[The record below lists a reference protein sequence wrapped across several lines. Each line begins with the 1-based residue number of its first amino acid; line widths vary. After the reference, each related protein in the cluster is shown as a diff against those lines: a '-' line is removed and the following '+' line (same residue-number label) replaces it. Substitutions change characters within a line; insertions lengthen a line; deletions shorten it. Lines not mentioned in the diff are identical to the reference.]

1 MDFFNNIVS
10 YVSELSSLELSYMF
24 VIAFMFV
31 LAIIDLTVGV
41 SNDAVNFLSSAVGSR
56 AAKIKHVLIV
66 AAIGVFVGASFSS
79 GMMDVA
85 RHGIFTP
92 GYFSFEKI
100 MCIYLAVVISDV
112 FLLDL
117 FNSLGLPTS
126 TTVSMVFELLGAS
139 FITALISSSGA
150 GLGMLNTS
158 KAMTIIISIFLS
170 VAIAFVFGLIV
181 QWISRVIFTFHYR
194 KSKNLGRKI
203 GLYGGFASTSII
215 YFMLVKGLK
224 GSTLKASLPLA
235 VQNFVFEDTTMF
247 LLYSFIVLTVLMQV
261 LHWCKVNVLKIV
273 VLMGTF
279 SLAMAFAGNDLVNFI
294 GVTLAGLE
302 SFQDFVA
309 NGAGNAADF
318 LMTSLNPAK
327 FKGVPG
333 TPTAPGVSN
342 PTNVLFLIGAGAV
355 MVYALFTSK
364 KARKVLQTSID
375 LSSQQNEEN
384 DMFGTSSVARNLVRV
399 TTKMIDAVSR
409 NTPDGVKRWIGKR
422 FAPLEEREDVA
433 FDLVRASVN
442 LVLAGLLIA
451 VGTSF
456 QLPLSTTYVT
466 FMVGMGSSLADRAWS
481 RESAVYRVTGVVS
494 VIGGWF
500 ITAGAAFI
508 IAALVATILNY
519 GGIVAMYIMIAIVI
533 YLLIRSHVNYNKKKS
548 EEKADEKMDVI
559 LKSENQDEVWD
570 NLKAH
575 TAETLAHTLTFS
587 AEAYKK
593 MFDSFSRDALRPLK
607 STLIKIV
614 EEKALMKKQRR
625 AETRGLQRIDQ
636 QMAFERSTW
645 YHLCTNSCQQMLNT
659 LTRIGEP
666 MREHADNS
674 FNPLSKKYVEE
685 FSPYC
690 NNVYKVLKD
699 INEIIATGDYTNAEE
714 VSTRAKN
721 LKHQLANLRKE
732 QTMRL
737 HQSNGSLR
745 MDFVYLNLIQ
755 ESHEL
760 LSEVRNLLRGGNKF
774 FALQVTPSEE
784 PKL

>member
-1 MDFFNNIVS
+1 MDFFNNIIS
-10 YVSELSSLELSYMF
+10 YVSGLGSVELSYMF

-41 SNDAVNFLSSAVGSR
+41 SNDAVNFLSSAVGSK
-56 AAKIKHVLIV
+56 AAKIKHVLLI
-66 AAIGVFVGASFSS
+66 AAVGVFVGAAFSS

-85 RHGIFTP
+85 RHGIFDP
-92 GYFSFEKI
+92 SFFSFKNV

-139 FITALISSSGA
+139 FITALLSSSGE
-150 GLGMLNTS
+150 GLGMLNTDR
-158 KAMTIIISIFLS
+158 AMTIIISIFLS
-170 VAIAFVFGLIV
+170 VAIAFVFGLVV

-194 KSKNLGRKI
+194 KNLSAKI
-203 GLYGGFASTSII
+203 GLFGGFASTAII
-215 YFMLVKGLK
+215 YFMIVKGLK
-224 GSTLKASLPLA
+224 GSSLKTMLPDY
-235 VQNFVFEDTTMF
+235 VQEFVFEETGVF
-247 LLYSFIVLTVLMQV
+247 ILCAFVLLSCLMQL
-261 LHWCKVNVLKIV
+261 LHWCKVNVLKVV

-302 SFQDFVA
+302 SFQTFVD
-309 NGAGNAADF
+309 NGGDVS
-318 LMTSLNPAK
+318 MTMGSLNLPA
-327 FKGVPG
+327 
-333 TPTAPGVSN
+333 T
-342 PTNVLFLIGAGAV
+342 TNILFLIGAGAV

-375 LSSQQNEEN
+375 LSSQQNEESEL
-384 DMFGTSSVARNLVRV
+384 FGTSSVARNLVRAV
-399 TTKMIDAVSR
+399 TKMVDAVLR
-409 NTPDGVKRWIGKR
+409 NTPDSVKKWVGKR
-422 FAPLEEREDVA
+422 FTPLDEREDVA

-451 VGTSF
+451 VGTSLK
-456 QLPLSTTYVT
+456 LPLSTTYVT
-466 FMVGMGSSLADRAWS
+466 FMVGMGSSLADRAWG

-508 IAALVATILNY
+508 IAALVATIMNY
-519 GGIVAMYIMIAIVI
+519 GGIIAMYIMIAVVI
-533 YLLIRSHVNYNKKKS
+533 YLLIRSHINYNKKKS
-548 EEKADEKMDVI
+548 AEKVDEKMNVI
-559 LKSENQDEVWD
+559 LKSEDQYEVWQ
-570 NLKAH
+570 NLKGH
-575 TAETLAHTLTFS
+575 TAETLSHTLAFS
-587 AEAYKK
+587 AEAYKN
-593 MFDSFSRDALRPLK
+593 MFDSFSKDALRPLK

-625 AETRGLQRIDQ
+625 SETRGLQRIDQ

-674 FNPLSKKYVEE
+674 FNPLSKNYVEE
-685 FSPYC
+685 FTPYC
-690 NNVYKVLKD
+690 NDVYRVLMD
-699 INEIIATGDYTNAEE
+699 INDIITTGDYSNAEE

-721 LKHQLANLRKE
+721 LKHKLANLRKE
-732 QTMRL
+732 QTLRL

-774 FALQVTPSEE
+774 FALQVTSPEE

>member
-1 MDFFNNIVS
+1 MDFFNNIIS
-10 YVSELSSLELSYMF
+10 YVSGLGSLELSYMF
-24 VIAFMFV
+24 VIAFMFT

-66 AAIGVFVGASFSS
+66 AAVGVFVGASFSS

-85 RHGIFTP
+85 RHGIFDP
-92 GYFSFEKI
+92 SFFTFQNV

-139 FITALISSSGA
+139 FITALLSSSGQ
-150 GLGMLNTS
+150 GLGMLNTD

-170 VAIAFVFGLIV
+170 VAIAFVFGLVV
-181 QWISRVIFTFHYR
+181 QWISRVIFTFHY
-194 KSKNLGRKI
+194 KKNLGRKI
-203 GLYGGFASTSII
+203 GLYGGFASTAIL
-215 YFMLVKGLK
+215 YFMVVKGLK
-224 GSTLKASLPLA
+224 GSSIKTMLPLA
-235 VQNFVFEDTTMF
+235 VQELVFEDTTK
-247 LLYSFIVLTVLMQV
+247 FILCAFVVMTVLMQL

-302 SFQDFVA
+302 SFQTLVA
-309 NGAGNAADF
+309 NGGDIN
-318 LMTSLNPAK
+318 MTMGSLNLPA
-327 FKGVPG
+327 
-333 TPTAPGVSN
+333 T
-342 PTNVLFLIGAGAV
+342 TNILFLIGAGTV

-384 DMFGTSSVARNLVRV
+384 DMFGTSSVARNLVRAV
-399 TTKMIDAVSR
+399 TKLVDAVTK
-409 NTPDGVKRWIGKR
+409 NTPNSVKKWIAKR

-451 VGTSF
+451 VGTSLK
-456 QLPLSTTYVT
+456 LPLSTTYVT

-494 VIGGWF
+494 VVGGWF

-508 IAALVATILNY
+508 IAALVGTILNY

-533 YLLIRSHVNYNKKKS
+533 YLLIRSHIAYNKKKTT
-548 EEKADEKMDVI
+548 EKVDEKMNII
-559 LKSENQDEVWD
+559 LKSEDQSEVWE

-575 TAETLAHTLTFS
+575 TAETLTHTLTFS

-593 MFDSFSRDALRPLK
+593 MFESFSKDALRPLK

-625 AETRGLQRIDQ
+625 SETRGLQRIDQ

-666 MREHADNS
+666 MREHADHS
-674 FNPLSKKYVEE
+674 FNPLSKSYVEE

-690 NNVYKVLKD
+690 SEVYEVLND
-699 INEIIATGDYTNAEE
+699 INNIIATGDYTNAEE
-714 VSTRAKN
+714 VSTRAKE
-721 LKHQLANLRKE
+721 LKHKLANLRKE

-745 MDFVYLNLIQ
+745 MDFVDLNLIQ

-774 FALQVTPSEE
+774 FALQVTTEVE

>member
-1 MDFFNNIVS
+1 MDFFNNIIS
-10 YVSELSSLELSYMF
+10 YLSGLGSLELSYMF

-66 AAIGVFVGASFSS
+66 AAVGVFVGASFSS

-85 RHGIFTP
+85 RHGIFDP
-92 GYFSFEKI
+92 SFFTFENV

-139 FITALISSSGA
+139 FITALLSSSGE
-150 GLGMLNTS
+150 GLGMLNTDR
-158 KAMTIIISIFLS
+158 AMTIIISIFLS
-170 VAIAFVFGLIV
+170 VAIAFIFGLIV

-194 KSKNLGRKI
+194 KNLGRKI
-203 GLYGGFASTSII
+203 GLYGGFASTAIL
-215 YFMLVKGLK
+215 YFMIVKGLK
-224 GSTLKASLPLA
+224 GSSLKAMLPVV
-235 VQNFVFEDTTMF
+235 VQDFVFEDTTMF
-247 LLYSFIVLTVLMQV
+247 ILCAFVVMTVIMQLLHL
-261 LHWCKVNVLKIV
+261 CKVNVLKIV

-302 SFQDFVA
+302 SFQTFVSQ
-309 NGAGNAADF
+309 GGNVG
-318 LMTSLNPAK
+318 MTMESLNLPA
-327 FKGVPG
+327 
-333 TPTAPGVSN
+333 T
-342 PTNVLFLIGAGAV
+342 TNILFLIGAGAV

-384 DMFGTSSVARNLVRV
+384 EMFGTSSVARNLVRAV
-399 TTKMIDAVSR
+399 TKMSDAVIR
-409 NTPDGVKRWIGKR
+409 NTPDAVKNWVGKR
-422 FAPLEEREDVA
+422 FTPLEEREDVA

-451 VGTSF
+451 VGTSLK
-456 QLPLSTTYVT
+456 LPLSTTYVT
-466 FMVGMGSSLADRAWS
+466 FMVGMGSSLADRAWG

-508 IAALVATILNY
+508 IAALVATVMNY
-519 GGIVAMYIMIAIVI
+519 GGIVAMYIMIAVVI
-533 YLLIRSHVNYNKKKS
+533 YLLVRSHINYNKKKS
-548 EEKADEKMDVI
+548 AEKVDEKMNVI
-559 LKSENQDEVWD
+559 LKSENQTEVWD

-575 TAETLAHTLTFS
+575 TAETLAHTLEFS

-593 MFDSFSRDALRPLK
+593 MFESFSKDALRPLK

-674 FNPLSKKYVEE
+674 FNPLSKSYVEE
-685 FSPYC
+685 FAPYC
-690 NNVYKVLKD
+690 SDVYKVLKD
-699 INEIIATGDYTNAEE
+699 INDIIATGDYTNAEE
-714 VSTRAKN
+714 VSARAKN
-721 LKHQLANLRKE
+721 LKHKLANLRKE

-774 FALQVTPSEE
+774 FALQVAAAEE

>member
-1 MDFFNNIVS
+1 MDFLNDIVT
-10 YVSELSSLELSYMF
+10 YVSGLSSLELSYMF
-24 VIAFMFV
+24 VVIFMFT

-41 SNDAVNFLSSAVGSR
+41 SNDAVNFLSAAVGSR

-66 AAIGVFVGASFSS
+66 AAVGVFVGASFSS

-85 RHGIFTP
+85 RHGIFDP
-92 GYFSFEKI
+92 SFFSFSNV
-100 MCIYLAVVISDV
+100 MCVFLAVVISDV

-139 FITALISSSGA
+139 FVTALISSNGV
-150 GLGMLNTS
+150 GLGMLNTDR
-158 KAMTIIISIFLS
+158 ALTIIISIFLS
-170 VAIAFVFGLIV
+170 VAIAFIFGVVV

-194 KSKNLGRKI
+194 KNLGRKI
-203 GLYGGFASTSII
+203 GLYGGFATTAII

-224 GSTLKASLPLA
+224 GSAIVGFLPES
-235 VQNFVFEDTTMF
+235 VRYFIFEDTVMF
-247 LLYSFIVLTVLMQV
+247 LLCAFAFFTLLMQL
-261 LHWCKVNVLKIV
+261 LHVMKVNVLKIV

-302 SFQDFVA
+302 SFKDFVA
-309 NGAGNAADF
+309 NGNGAVDSFMMG
-318 LMTSLNPAK
+318 SLNLPA
-327 FKGVPG
+327 
-333 TPTAPGVSN
+333 T
-342 PTNVLFLIGAGAV
+342 TNVLFLIGAGAV
-355 MVYALFTSK
+355 MVYSLFTSK

-375 LSSQQNEEN
+375 LSSQQNEEGE
-384 DMFGTSSVARNLVRV
+384 MFGTSSIARNMVR
-399 TTKMIDAVSR
+399 AVSKMVDSIAR
-409 NTPDGVKRWIGKR
+409 NTPQGIKNWVNRR
-422 FAPLEEREDVA
+422 FTPLEEREDVA

-451 VGTSF
+451 VGTSLK
-456 QLPLSTTYVT
+456 LPLSTTYVT
-466 FMVGMGSSLADRAWS
+466 FMVGMGSSLADRAWG

-494 VIGGWF
+494 VVGGWF

-508 IAALVATILNY
+508 IAALVATVMNY
-519 GGIVAMYIMIAIVI
+519 GGVVAMYVMIALVI
-533 YLLIRSHVNYNKKKS
+533 YLLIRSHINYNKKKGA
-548 EEKADEKMDVI
+548 EKVDEKMNVI
-559 LKSENQDEVWD
+559 LKSENHDEVWT
-570 NLKAH
+570 NLRQHA
-575 TAETLAHTLTFS
+575 AETLTHTLAFS
-587 AEAYKK
+587 AETYKR
-593 MFDSFSRDALRPLK
+593 MFESFSKDELRPLK
-607 STLIKIV
+607 SSLVKIV
-614 EEKALMKKQRR
+614 EEKALMKKERR

-666 MREHADNS
+666 MKEHADNS
-674 FNPLSKKYVEE
+674 FSPLSKLYVDE

-690 NNVYKVLKD
+690 RDVYNVLRD
-699 INEIIATGDYTNAEE
+699 INEIIISGNYENSDE
-714 VSTRAKN
+714 VSSRAKD
-721 LKHQLANLRKE
+721 LKHALASLRKE

-737 HQSNGSLR
+737 HQSKGSLR

-760 LSEVRNLLRGGNKF
+760 LSEVRNLLRGGKKF
-774 FALQVTPSEE
+774 FAN
-784 PKL
+784 

>member
-1 MDFFNNIVS
+1 M
-10 YVSELSSLELSYMF
+10 ELSYMF
-24 VIAFMFV
+24 VVIFMFT

-41 SNDAVNFLSSAVGSR
+41 SNDAVNFLSAAVGSR

-66 AAIGVFVGASFSS
+66 AAVGVFVGASFSS

-85 RHGIFTP
+85 RHGIFDP
-92 GYFSFEKI
+92 SFFSFSNV
-100 MCIYLAVVISDV
+100 MCVFLAVVISDV

-139 FITALISSSGA
+139 FVTALISSSGA
-150 GLGMLNTS
+150 GLGMLNTDR
-158 KAMTIIISIFLS
+158 ALTIIISIFLS
-170 VAIAFVFGLIV
+170 VAIAFIFGLVV

-194 KSKNLGRKI
+194 KNLGRKI
-203 GLYGGFASTSII
+203 GLYGGFATTAII

-224 GSTLKASLPLA
+224 GSAIVGFLPES
-235 VQNFVFEDTTMF
+235 VRYFIFEDTVMF
-247 LLYSFIVLTVLMQV
+247 LLCAFAFFTLLMQL
-261 LHWCKVNVLKIV
+261 LHVMKVNVLKIV

-302 SFQDFVA
+302 SFKDFVA
-309 NGAGNAADF
+309 NGNGAVDSYMMG
-318 LMTSLNPAK
+318 SLNLPA
-327 FKGVPG
+327 
-333 TPTAPGVSN
+333 T
-342 PTNVLFLIGAGAV
+342 TNVLFLIGAGAV

-375 LSSQQNEEN
+375 LSSQQNEEGE
-384 DMFGTSSVARNLVRV
+384 MFGTSSIARNMVR
-399 TTKMIDAVSR
+399 AVSKMVDSIAR
-409 NTPDGVKRWIGKR
+409 NTPHGIKNWVNRR
-422 FAPLEEREDVA
+422 FTPLEEREDVA

-451 VGTSF
+451 VGTSLK
-456 QLPLSTTYVT
+456 LPLSTTYVT
-466 FMVGMGSSLADRAWS
+466 FMVGMGSSLADRAWG

-494 VIGGWF
+494 VVGGWF

-508 IAALVATILNY
+508 IAALVATVMNY
-519 GGIVAMYIMIAIVI
+519 GGVVAMYVMIALVI
-533 YLLIRSHVNYNKKKS
+533 YLLIRSHINYNKKKGA
-548 EEKADEKMDVI
+548 EKVDEKMNVI
-559 LKSENQDEVWD
+559 LKSENHDEVWT
-570 NLKAH
+570 NLRQHA
-575 TAETLAHTLTFS
+575 AETLTHTLAFS
-587 AEAYKK
+587 AETYKR
-593 MFDSFSRDALRPLK
+593 MFESFSKDELRPLK
-607 STLIKIV
+607 SSLVKIV
-614 EEKALMKKQRR
+614 EEKALMKKERR

-666 MREHADNS
+666 MKEHADNS
-674 FNPLSKKYVEE
+674 FSPLSKLYVDE

-690 NNVYKVLKD
+690 RDVYNVLRD
-699 INEIIATGDYTNAEE
+699 INEIIASGNYENSDE
-714 VSTRAKN
+714 VSSRAKD
-721 LKHQLANLRKE
+721 LKHALASLRKE

-737 HQSNGSLR
+737 HQSKGSLR

-774 FALQVTPSEE
+774 FAN
-784 PKL
+784 

>member
-1 MDFFNNIVS
+1 MDFLNDIVT
-10 YVSELSSLELSYMF
+10 YVSGLSSLELSYMF
-24 VIAFMFV
+24 VVLFMFT

-41 SNDAVNFLSSAVGSR
+41 SNDAVNFLSAAVGSR

-66 AAIGVFVGASFSS
+66 AAVGVFVGASFSS

-85 RHGIFTP
+85 RHGIFDP
-92 GYFSFEKI
+92 SFFSFSNV
-100 MCIYLAVVISDV
+100 MCVFLAVVISDV

-139 FITALISSSGA
+139 FVTALISSSGV
-150 GLGMLNTS
+150 GLGMLNTDR
-158 KAMTIIISIFLS
+158 ALTIIISIFLS
-170 VAIAFVFGLIV
+170 VAIAFIFGLVV

-194 KSKNLGRKI
+194 KNLGRKI
-203 GLYGGFASTSII
+203 GLYGGFATTAII

-224 GSTLKASLPLA
+224 GSAIVGFLPES
-235 VQNFVFEDTTMF
+235 VRYFIFEDTVMF
-247 LLYSFIVLTVLMQV
+247 LLCAFAFFTLLMQL
-261 LHWCKVNVLKIV
+261 LHVMKVNVLKIV

-302 SFQDFVA
+302 SFKDFVA
-309 NGAGNAADF
+309 NGNGAVDSYMMG
-318 LMTSLNPAK
+318 SLNLPA
-327 FKGVPG
+327 
-333 TPTAPGVSN
+333 T
-342 PTNVLFLIGAGAV
+342 TNVLFLIGAGAV

-375 LSSQQNEEN
+375 LSSQQNEEGE
-384 DMFGTSSVARNLVRV
+384 MFGTSSIARNMVR
-399 TTKMIDAVSR
+399 AVSKMVDSIAR
-409 NTPDGVKRWIGKR
+409 NTPQGIKNWVNRR
-422 FAPLEEREDVA
+422 FTPLEEREDVA

-451 VGTSF
+451 VGTSLK
-456 QLPLSTTYVT
+456 LPLSTTYVT
-466 FMVGMGSSLADRAWS
+466 FMVGMGSSLADRAWG

-494 VIGGWF
+494 VVGGWF

-508 IAALVATILNY
+508 IAALVATVMNY
-519 GGIVAMYIMIAIVI
+519 GGVVAMYVMIALVI
-533 YLLIRSHVNYNKKKS
+533 YLLIRSHINYNKKKGA
-548 EEKADEKMDVI
+548 EKVDEKMNVI
-559 LKSENQDEVWD
+559 LKSENHDEVWT
-570 NLKAH
+570 NLRQH
-575 TAETLAHTLTFS
+575 VAETLTHTLAFS
-587 AEAYKK
+587 AETYKR
-593 MFDSFSRDALRPLK
+593 MFESFSKDELRPLK
-607 STLIKIV
+607 SSLVKIV
-614 EEKALMKKQRR
+614 EEKALMKKERR

-666 MREHADNS
+666 MKEHADNS
-674 FNPLSKKYVEE
+674 FSPLSKLYVDE

-690 NNVYKVLKD
+690 RDVYNVLRD
-699 INEIIATGDYTNAEE
+699 INEIIVSGNYENSDE
-714 VSTRAKN
+714 VSSRAKD
-721 LKHQLANLRKE
+721 LKHALASLRKE

-737 HQSNGSLR
+737 HQSKGSLR

-774 FALQVTPSEE
+774 FAN
-784 PKL
+784 

>member
-1 MDFFNNIVS
+1 MDFFNNIIS
-10 YVSELSSLELSYMF
+10 YVSGLGSLELSYMF
-24 VIAFMFV
+24 VIAFMFT

-66 AAIGVFVGASFSS
+66 AAVGVFVGASFSS

-85 RHGIFTP
+85 RHGIFDP
-92 GYFSFEKI
+92 SFFTFQNV

-139 FITALISSSGA
+139 FITALLSSSGQ
-150 GLGMLNTS
+150 GLGMLNTD

-170 VAIAFVFGLIV
+170 VAIAFVFGLVV
-181 QWISRVIFTFHYR
+181 QWISRVIFTFHY
-194 KSKNLGRKI
+194 KKNLGRKI
-203 GLYGGFASTSII
+203 GLYGGFASTAIL
-215 YFMLVKGLK
+215 YFMVVKGLK
-224 GSTLKASLPLA
+224 GSSIKTMLPLA
-235 VQNFVFEDTTMF
+235 VQEFVFEDTTKF
-247 LLYSFIVLTVLMQV
+247 ILCAFIVMTVLMQL

-302 SFQDFVA
+302 SFQTLVA
-309 NGAGNAADF
+309 NGGDIN
-318 LMTSLNPAK
+318 MTMGSLNLPA
-327 FKGVPG
+327 
-333 TPTAPGVSN
+333 T
-342 PTNVLFLIGAGAV
+342 TNILFLIGAGAV

-384 DMFGTSSVARNLVRV
+384 EMFGTSSVARNLVRAV
-399 TTKMIDAVSR
+399 TKLVDVVTK
-409 NTPDGVKRWIGKR
+409 NTPDSVKKWIGKR
-422 FAPLEEREDVA
+422 FTPLEEREDVA

-451 VGTSF
+451 VGTSLK
-456 QLPLSTTYVT
+456 LPLSTTYVT

-494 VIGGWF
+494 VVGGWF

-508 IAALVATILNY
+508 IAALVGTILNY

-533 YLLIRSHVNYNKKKS
+533 YLLIRSHIAYNKKKTT
-548 EEKADEKMDVI
+548 EKVDEKMNVI
-559 LKSENQDEVWD
+559 LKSEDQDEVWE

-575 TAETLAHTLTFS
+575 TAETLTHTLAFS
-587 AEAYKK
+587 AEAYRK
-593 MFDSFSRDALRPLK
+593 MFESFSKDALRPLK
-607 STLIKIV
+607 STLIRIV

-625 AETRGLQRIDQ
+625 SETRGLQRIDQ

-666 MREHADNS
+666 MREHADHS
-674 FNPLSKKYVEE
+674 FNPLSKSYVEE

-690 NNVYKVLKD
+690 RDVYDVLND
-699 INEIIATGDYTNAEE
+699 INNIIATGDYTNAEE
-714 VSTRAKN
+714 VSTRAKE
-721 LKHQLANLRKE
+721 LKHKLANLRKE

-737 HQSNGSLR
+737 HKSNGSLR

-774 FALQVTPSEE
+774 FALQVTNAEE

>member
-1 MDFFNNIVS
+1 MDFVNDIIT
-10 YVSELSSLELSYMF
+10 YVSELSSVELSYFF
-24 VIAFMFV
+24 VIAFMFT

-41 SNDAVNFLSSAVGSR
+41 SNDAVNFLSSAVGSK

-66 AAIGVFVGASFSS
+66 AAVGVFIGASFSS

-85 RHGIFTP
+85 RHGIFNP
-92 GYFSFEKI
+92 SAFSFETVI
-100 MCIYLAVVISDV
+100 CIYLAVVISDV

-139 FITALISSSGA
+139 FIATMLAPNSEFNGE
-150 GLGMLNTS
+150 MLNTD

-170 VAIAFVFGLIV
+170 VAIAFIFGLIV
-181 QWISRVIFTFHYR
+181 QWISRIVFTFHYR
-194 KSKNLGRKI
+194 KNLGRKI
-203 GLYGGFASTSII
+203 GLYGGFASTAIL
-215 YFMLVKGLK
+215 YFMLVKGMK
-224 GSTLKASLPLA
+224 GSAIVAKLPKDVNKFIYDDTL
-235 VQNFVFEDTTMF
+235 VF
-247 LLYSFIVLTVLMQV
+247 LLCAFVVLTLLMQA
-261 LHWCKVNVLKIV
+261 LHWMKVNVLKV
-273 VLMGTF
+273 TVLMGTF

-294 GVTLAGLE
+294 GVTLAGYE
-302 SFQDFVA
+302 SFGKFVD
-309 NGAGNAADF
+309 GGGDLDMSMDF
-318 LMTSLNPAK
+318 LNESS
-327 FKGVPG
+327 
-333 TPTAPGVSN
+333 PTD
-342 PTNVLFLIGAGAV
+342 VLFLIGAGAV

-375 LSSQQNEEN
+375 LSKQQNDESE
-384 DMFGTSSVARNLVRV
+384 MFGTSSIARNMVRSV
-399 TTKMIDAVSR
+399 TKMVDTVSR
-409 NTPDGVKRWIGKR
+409 KTPVGVKNWIAKR
-422 FAPLEEREDVA
+422 FTPLEEREDVA

-442 LVLAGLLIA
+442 LVLSGLLIA
-451 VGTSF
+451 LGTSL

-466 FMVGMGSSLADRAWS
+466 FMVGMGSSLADRAWG

-508 IAALVATILNY
+508 IAALVATVLIY
-519 GGIVAMYIMIAIVI
+519 GGVPAMYVMIALVI
-533 YLLIRSHVNYNKKKS
+533 YLLIRSHVRYNKKKS
-548 EEKADEKMDVI
+548 AEKVDEKMIVI
-559 LKSENQDEVWD
+559 LKSENQDEVWE
-570 NLKAH
+570 NLKGHA
-575 TAETLAHTLTFS
+575 AETLTHTLSFS
-587 AEAYKK
+587 AEAYKD
-593 MFDSFSRDALRPLK
+593 MFESFSKDALRPLR

-636 QMAFERSTW
+636 QVAFERSTW

-666 MREHADNS
+666 MKEHADNS
-674 FNPLSKKYVEE
+674 FSPLSKAYVEE

-690 NNVYKVLKD
+690 QGVYDVLKD
-699 INEIIATGDYTNAEE
+699 INEIIATGNYDNAEE
-714 VSTRAKN
+714 VSSRAKL

-737 HQSNGSLR
+737 HKNNGSLR

-774 FALQVTPSEE
+774 FALQVTSADE